1 MADNRQGIKNGKY
14 EMKGLL
20 EMTIKTTFRV
30 KARLDD
36 KKSSS
41 YLIIL
46 RVQTILN
53 LLESYLLNSL

>member
-1 MADNRQGIKNGKY
+1 MADNRQWIKNGKY